1 MSPLA
6 RPYDRA
12 VFLSPCNGD
21 LVQPVEAG
29 SMTRDDVMALGALL
43 ERVAQD
49 RRDDDEAT
57 AFDPTRVAIQDL
69 GIALATVDGAGDLD
83 VPKFEL

>member
-12 VFLSPCNGD
+12 AFLSPYNGD

>member
-12 VFLSPCNGD
+12 VFPWAYNGD

-29 SMTRDDVMALGALL
+29 SMMRDDVMALGALL
-43 ERVAQD
+43 ERVAQEG
-49 RRDDDEAT
+49 RDDDEAT
-57 AFDPTRVAIQDL
+57 AFDPMRLAIRDL
-69 GIALATVDGAGDLD
+69 GIALCDGRWRRRSRRT
-83 VPKFEL
+83 